1 MGTLDNIKD
10 SLELDNDYAIE
21 IDLPYS
27 QKVTNLVDGK
37 SLVPGS
43 DKKQK
48 LQKFTI
54 IRMMND
60 DV

>member
-1 MGTLDNIKD
+1 MDNIKD

-27 QKVTNLVDGK
+27 QKVTNLIDGK

-43 DKKQK
+43 DKKKQK
-48 LQKFTI
+48 IEKFTI
-54 IRMMND
+54 
-60 DV
+60 

>member
-1 MGTLDNIKD
+1 MDNIKD

-43 DKKQK
+43 DKKQQK

-54 IRMMND
+54 ERVMKAAD
-60 DV
+60 